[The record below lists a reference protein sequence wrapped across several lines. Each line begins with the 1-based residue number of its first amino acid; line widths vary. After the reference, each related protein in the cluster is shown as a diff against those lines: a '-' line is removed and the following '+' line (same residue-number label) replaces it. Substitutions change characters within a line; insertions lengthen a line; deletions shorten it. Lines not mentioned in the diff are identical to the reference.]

1 MSKEWGILYHIG
13 GNLRKDKGWSEKES
27 DNPPDKFW
35 EGEIENKL
43 PNGFGTYTH
52 PNGTIYV
59 GQYVDGLREGQGTR
73 TLFDGKKF
81 VGIWKDNRRWK
92 GKSFD
97 EEGNGIGEYVDGEE
111 ELYIFN
117 KQGHRLKS

>member
-1 MSKEWGILYHIG
+1 MSKEWGVLYHIG
-13 GNLRKDKGWSEKES
+13 GRLRKDKGWSEKES

-35 EGEIENKL
+35 EGEIVNKL
-43 PNGFGTYTH
+43 PRNGS
-52 PNGTIYV
+52 NYV
-59 GQYVDGLREGQGTR
+59 GQYKEGLREGQGTW
-73 TLFDGKKF
+73 TLYDGSKF

-92 GKSFD
+92 GKSYD
-97 EEGNGIGEYVDGEE
+97 EEGKGIGEYEDGEE

>member
-13 GNLRKDKGWSEKES
+13 GRLRKDKGWSEKES
-27 DNPPDKFW
+27 NPPDKFW
-35 EGEIENKL
+35 EGEIDNKL

-52 PNGTIYV
+52 RNGSNYV
-59 GQYVDGLREGQGTR
+59 GLYVDGLREGQGTW
-73 TLFDGKKF
+73 TLYDGSNL
-81 VGIWKDNRRWK
+81 VGIWKENRRWK

-97 EEGNGIGEYVDGEE
+97 KEGKEIGEYVNGEE

>member
-13 GNLRKDKGWSEKES
+13 GRLRKDKGWSEKES
-27 DNPPDKFW
+27 DNSPDKFW
-35 EGEIENKL
+35 EGEIDNKL

-52 PNGTIYV
+52 RNGSNYV
-59 GQYVDGLREGQGTR
+59 GQYVDGLREGNGTW
-73 TLFDGKKF
+73 TLYDGKKF

-97 EEGNGIGEYVDGEE
+97 EEGKEIGEYVNGEE
-111 ELYIFN
+111 EIYF
-117 KQGHRLKS
+117 KPSF